1 MIKTLSGQD
10 LINAGLLQGKW
21 FRDALD
27 AGNGILRAGGSH
39 DAALA
44 AAMACQPA
52 PKLPLKGERDIN
64 IHMNIRAENA
74 AEQANIENVTAT
86 MRELSRTPVVRAAA
100 IMPDAC
106 PSGPVGTIPVGG
118 VVASEAIHPG
128 MHSADICCSMA
139 ISVLP
144 GVAPHELLDAVHSVT
159 HFGPGGRPRGSQIK
173 PSDMVLTAF
182 DENPYL
188 NQMTSVAIEHFATQG
203 DGNHFAY
210 VGQMK
215 STGETVLV
223 THHGS
228 RAPGARLY
236 DRGMK
241 TANRFRELLSPE
253 TLTQNAWIPAESE
266 EGDSYW
272 QALQIVRQWTKEN
285 HYAIHDMAAAK
296 INAKVADRFWN
307 EHNFVFRKSDG
318 LFYHGKGATPA
329 FDNWAPDATD
339 LTLIPLNMAE
349 PILIVRGSN
358 AANGLGFSPHGAGRN
373 FSRTAHLRQLAT
385 EYGAD
390 SRGLSPNNIADIL
403 AKETA
408 GLDIRF
414 FSGIADVSE
423 LPGAYKNAAQ
433 VTAQIGEYGLA
444 DIVDEV
450 IPYGSIMAGDW
461 QKNAPWRNKKKR
473 SQNSK

>member
-1 MIKTLSGQD
+1 MTEIMSGQD
-10 LINAGLLQGKW
+10 LIDAGMSQGKW

-27 AGNGILRAGGSH
+27 AANRALSAGSSMT
-39 DAALA
+39 DALEIARGY
-44 AAMACQPA
+44 QPG
-52 PKLPLKGERDIN
+52 PTLPLKAANDVP

-74 AEQANIENVTAT
+74 YEQENIEKVRAT
-86 MRELSRTPVVRAAA
+86 MRELARTPVVRSAA

-139 ISVLP
+139 ISIFP
-144 GVAPHELLDAVHSVT
+144 GVAPKALLDAVHAVT

-173 PSDMVLTAF
+173 PSEATLSAF
-182 DENPYL
+182 EENPL
-188 NQMTSVAIEHFATQG
+188 LKDFISIGIDHFATQG

-215 STGETVLV
+215 STGETALV

-241 TANRFRELLSPE
+241 IANRFREELSPE
-253 TLTQNAWIPAESE
+253 TLRDNAWIPADSD
-266 EGDSYW
+266 EGEMYW
-272 QALQIVRQWTKEN
+272 SALQTIRQWTKEN
-285 HYAIHDMAAAK
+285 HYAIHDMTAERLATR
-296 INAKVADRFWN
+296 VGDRFWN

-329 FDNWAPDATD
+329 FDGWAGDATD
-339 LTLIPLNMAE
+339 LTIIPLNMAE

-358 AANGLGFSPHGAGRN
+358 AAHGLGFSPHGAGRN
-373 FSRTAHLRQLAT
+373 FSRTAHMRRLGDDF
-385 EYGAD
+385 GAD
-390 SRGLSPNNIADIL
+390 GRGLSPNNIA
-403 AKETA
+403 AVMERETV
-408 GLDIRF
+408 GLDARF
-414 FSGIADVSE
+414 FSGHPDVSE
-423 LPGAYKNAAQ
+423 LPSAYKNAAA
-433 VTAQIGEYGLA
+433 VREQIAEYGLA

-450 IPYGSIMAGDW
+450 IPYGCIMAGDW
-461 QKNAPWRNKKKR
+461 QKDAPWRKKR
-473 SQNSK
+473 R